1 MTGLRCQ
8 EWLALERGD
17 VDKPAGVVHVRRVF
31 TDGQVKLYGKQ
42 NGSLRTVP
50 LPLRAAESLSA
61 LPPRLH
67 TPLLFPGARGGYLN
81 LNEWRADEWTP
92 AVKGAGLEH
101 RSPYAL
107 RHTFASFAIAAGV
120 PLFELSR
127 FMGTSVEQI
136 GKTYGH
142 LLPDSLERARTT
154 LDGFLS
160 GQEQAAEGRMAP
172 SGHRQ
177 RPATWTPKRRKPRI
191 CGAFS

>member
-1 MTGLRCQ
+1 
-8 EWLALERGD
+8 
-17 VDKPAGVVHVRRVF
+17 VVHVRRVF

-42 NGSLRTVP
+42 TGSLRTVP
-50 LPLRAAESLSA
+50 LPLRASESLSA
-61 LPPRLH
+61 LPPRLD
-67 TPLLFPGARGGYLN
+67 TPLLFPGARGGFLN
-81 LNEWRADEWTP
+81 LHEWLRDEWKP

-142 LLPDSLERARTT
+142 LLPDSLERARTA
-154 LDGFLS
+154 LDGFVS
-160 GQEQAAEGRMAP
+160 AAGAEA
-172 SGHRQ
+172 
-177 RPATWTPKRRKPRI
+177 ATQ
-191 CGAFS
+191 